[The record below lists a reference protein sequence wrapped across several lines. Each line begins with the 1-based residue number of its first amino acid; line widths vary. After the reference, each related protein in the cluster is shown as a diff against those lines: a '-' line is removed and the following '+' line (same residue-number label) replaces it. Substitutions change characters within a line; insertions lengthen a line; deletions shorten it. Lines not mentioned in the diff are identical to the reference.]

1 MRYRVARPRA
11 QRRKQH
17 QITTKTKS
25 DERILSST
33 ILEPYCTPKSIIGS
47 ADFDTIEAANKEYN
61 RVMQLGYRAELAKIT
76 IIK

>member
-1 MRYRVARPRA
+1 MRHLLARSGT
-11 QRRKQH
+11 QSRKQRK
-17 QITTKTKS
+17 ITPKTES
-25 DERILSST
+25 DERILSNT

-61 RVMQLGYRAELAKIT
+61 RVTQLVYRAELAKIT